1 MSSPSSAILSKGDA
15 MTLVTQ
21 KIMLGESYEDSS
33 SKGNCSAPEGEAGEG
48 KIIISGIIKENR
60 NEKD

>member
-1 MSSPSSAILSKGDA
+1 M
-15 MTLVTQ
+15 
-21 KIMLGESYEDSS
+21 KIKVARET
-33 SKGNCSAPEGEAGEG
+33 APPLEGEAGEG